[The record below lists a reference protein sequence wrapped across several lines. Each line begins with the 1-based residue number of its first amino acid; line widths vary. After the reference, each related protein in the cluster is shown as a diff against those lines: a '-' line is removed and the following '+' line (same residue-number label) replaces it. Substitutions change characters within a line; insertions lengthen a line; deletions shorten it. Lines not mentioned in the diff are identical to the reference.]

1 MKRHTVRF
9 TEEAEQDLQEL
20 YGWLCDRCPDNLQIA
35 ERALDAIIHAIDML
49 RTFPWN
55 CRKAMAHDSYLR
67 ELIISFGSSGYVAL
81 YRIEPNNIVT
91 ILAVRHQREEDYH

>member
-20 YGWLCDRCPDNLQIA
+20 YGWLCNRCPDNLQIA
-35 ERALDAIIHAIDML
+35 ERALDAIIRAIDML

-55 CRKAMAHDSYLR
+55 CRKAMAHDPYLR
-67 ELIISFGSSGYVAL
+67 ELIIPFGSSGYVAL
-81 YRIEPNNIVT
+81 YRISSPSWPSGTSGKRT
-91 ILAVRHQREEDYH
+91 ITE